1 MWRVGSK
8 LIHPFNPELGIG
20 VVRAIDG
27 RFLRVFFPSADKELT
42 LSPSASGIER
52 LVLTRGAHARLCDT
66 DEEVVIASSR
76 GHSYTLEDGRVID
89 DVALWPLLPPETPLE
104 RLAGRRVDSAAA
116 LCNRIDG
123 LRLEAL
129 REAGGLGSF
138 LGGRIELFAHQLYT
152 AQQAVGH
159 DPVRWLL
166 ADEVGLGKTIEACLI
181 LSALVRTGRAKRA
194 LLIVPETL
202 TVQWLGELYR
212 KFHQIFA
219 LLDEDRL
226 GCVAQDF
233 GEDAN
238 PFEIHPCSVV
248 AQELF
253 LAMPELCEKAKAAG
267 LDLVVVDEAHRITQS
282 RVAELIHPLV
292 LCARHALLLTATP
305 LHADRRGFF
314 NLLALLHP
322 SAFDSFEAFEACLLA
337 GTAQIPCAS
346 SVGRSDVG
354 GLPPRVVKPV
364 RVPLPGAVLRKDA
377 RVHWLIEHAQQCVEW
392 REKTLV
398 FVREVESLLALQE
411 VLEARVQLRIPVF
424 HEGLDAGVRDIEIAQ
439 FRDSASPLLL
449 CSEAGGEGRNFQFCD
464 RMVHFDLP
472 FDPAVLE
479 QRIGRLD
486 RIGRKKPVE
495 IVYFRYEGSSFD
507 LAQLFERL
515 NVFERAGAGL
525 DPALVFLR
533 ETLTEMVRRNECL
546 DVDALCAQVENKR
559 RRELEKSPVHVFYP
573 DAYDASMKERVL
585 AQVPAGLEDVTRKFC
600 LDAAEALGFTVVEK
614 GGEARYYIEF
624 GAEAIVEALPGVQ
637 GGSRFLGT
645 FSRSEAVLREE
656 LDFFASGHPL
666 VEGLLLE
673 LRDGVRGRAA
683 CLQFPSG
690 VCVGSGL
697 LIFWKEGARWWAEVV
712 DTDGVPRPAWIEPL
726 LSALSEAKTDFGFE
740 AVDFSQ
746 WSLRL
751 RELGQA
757 LTGTGEMVAAA
768 LFRATPE

>member
-27 RFLRVFFPSADKELT
+27 RFLRVFFPSAEKELT
-42 LSPSASGIER
+42 LSPSASGLER
-52 LVLTRGAHARLCDT
+52 LVLSHGALARLCES
-66 DEEVVIASSR
+66 DEEVVIASAR
-76 GHSYTLEDGRVID
+76 GHSYELEDGRIVD
-89 DVALWPLLPPETPLE
+89 DSDVWPLLPPETPLE
-104 RLAGRRVDSAAA
+104 RLAARRVDSAAA
-116 LCNRIDG
+116 LRNRIDG
-123 LRLEAL
+123 LRFCAL

-138 LGGRIELFAHQLYT
+138 LGGRIELYAHQLYT
-152 AQQAVGH
+152 AQQAVACE
-159 DPVRWLL
+159 PVRWLL

-194 LLIVPETL
+194 LLVVPETL
-202 TVQWLGELYR
+202 AVQWLGELYR
-212 KFHQIFA
+212 KFHQIFVM
-219 LLDEDRL
+219 LDETRIA
-226 GCVAQDF
+226 CVAQDF

-253 LAMPELCEKAKAAG
+253 LAMPELCEKARVAG
-267 LDLVVVDEAHRITQS
+267 LDLIVVDEAHRITNS
-282 RVAELIHPLV
+282 SVARLIHPLV
-292 LCARHALLLTATP
+292 SCARHALLLTATP
-305 LHADRRGFF
+305 LHADRLGFF
-314 NLLALLHP
+314 DLLALLHP
-322 SAFDSFEAFEACLLA
+322 SAFDSFEAFNACLLE

-346 SVGRSDVG
+346 SVGRSEVG

-364 RVPLPGAVLRKDA
+364 RVPLPEAVLRNDA
-377 RVHWLIEHAQQCVEW
+377 RVHWLIEHARHCVER

-398 FVREVESLLALQE
+398 FIREVDSLLAVQE

-439 FRDSASPLLL
+439 FRDSTSPLLL

-486 RIGRKKPVE
+486 RIGRTKPVE
-495 IVYFRYEGSSFD
+495 IVYFRHAGSSFD
-507 LAQLFERL
+507 LAELFERL
-515 NVFERAGAGL
+515 NLFARAGAGL
-525 DPALVFLR
+525 DPALLFLR
-533 ETLTEMVRRNECL
+533 ETLTEMVRGNERL
-546 DVDALCAQVENKR
+546 DVDALCARVERKR
-559 RRELEKSPVHVFYP
+559 ESEPEKSPVQVFYP
-573 DAYDASMKERVL
+573 DAYDASMKERIL
-585 AQVPAGLEDVTRKFC
+585 AKVPAGLEEATRRFC

-673 LRDGVRGRAA
+673 LQDGVRGRAA
-683 CLQFPSG
+683 CLQFPPG
-690 VCVGSGL
+690 VCAGSGL
-697 LIFWKEGARWWAEVV
+697 LIFWKAGARWWAEVV
-712 DTDGVPRPAWIEPL
+712 DTDGVSHPDWVEPL
-726 LSALSEAKTDFGFE
+726 LAALFEARTDFGFE
-740 AVDFSQ
+740 AVEPSQ
-746 WSLRL
+746 WSKKI

-757 LTGTGEMVAAA
+757 FTGIGEMTAAA
-768 LFRATPE
+768 FFRMAPE